1 MLSGIREFLRSLW
14 HQVQAIRIAPKNIIE
29 ILVLAFL
36 IYYLIIWIKRSR
48 AWVLLRGVVVLL
60 VFVLLANVFEL
71 NVISY
76 IADRTLSILVIA
88 LLVLFQPEL
97 RAALEQIGQGKYIR
111 YFMRSNCSQTE
122 KMYPPEAVEIV
133 EASYIMGRN
142 KTGALICLEREIEL
156 GQYINT
162 GIRIDGVLTSALL
175 INIFEKNT
183 PLHDGAVILQG
194 TKVTAATCYLP
205 LSSNTEINKDLGT
218 RHRAAIG
225 LSEETDSWIVVV
237 SEETG
242 SVSLAR
248 GGKLLHDLTPD
259 ALREELQ
266 KIENDFSSDLLL
278 QEVEKRR
285 SRRRRPRGAAQETPQ
300 PADVTENSG
309 KGEQDAE
316 EITE

>member
-1 MLSGIREFLRSLW
+1 M
-14 HQVQAIRIAPKNIIE
+14 
-29 ILVLAFL
+29 
-36 IYYLIIWIKRSR
+36 
-48 AWVLLRGVVVLL
+48 
-60 VFVLLANVFEL
+60 
-71 NVISY
+71 
-76 IADRTLSILVIA
+76 T
-88 LLVLFQPEL
+88 
-97 RAALEQIGQGKYIR
+97 
-111 YFMRSNCSQTE
+111 SQ
-122 KMYPPEAVEIV
+122 
-133 EASYIMGRN
+133 
-142 KTGALICLEREIEL
+142 
-156 GQYINT
+156 
-162 GIRIDGVLTSALL
+162 LL

-194 TKVTAATCYLP
+194 TNVAAATCYLP
-205 LSSNTEINKDLGT
+205 LSANNEINKDLGT

-248 GGKLLHDLTPD
+248 GGQLLHDLTPD

-285 SRRRRPRGAAQETPQ
+285 SRRRRPRGAAPETR
-300 PADVTENSG
+300 PAEVTENSG